1 MYQEVALGTHLYI
14 RKTELG
20 SRKVRELREELTL
33 IPRGSEGP
41 GDPVYLYDERTEW
54 FGIPLYHLTRPP
66 TEWGRKVH
74 DLRSDGRPIKFEFK
88 STLRPGQEPV
98 INAFETWLQAGA
110 TGFLLEAK
118 PGFGK
123 TVTVLKMLQML
134 GRTALIIVPRSN
146 LVGQWIERIVGDS
159 AKGIKAH
166 TSLKRNEVG
175 WVNGSD
181 INWRGKKLVVGLVHS
196 LALDR
201 LGDEFRKYFGV
212 VVPDEVDHSI
222 PPSTFAPVLS
232 LFPAK
237 YRIGA
242 SAEMKRFDGLEVI
255 FHKHIGQVH
264 LKGVAGENETM
275 TPKAVI
281 VNYPLDVGKVPG
293 NLGAMQRRG
302 ILLSKLAKSPARN
315 LMLARYIR
323 MIYNSE
329 RRVVVLSDRVQHLLL
344 LRDLVEKMQGIP
356 KRETGMYVGSIPKGG
371 PLGKHVKMT
380 AHERKRVA
388 SDCRVIFATYQ
399 MFALGTDIQD
409 LAGLIYAT
417 PQSEIVQSKG
427 RIERALEGKKEPV
440 LVDVVDSAYKDAERW
455 AAKRMAHYRSEG
467 MTIKRVKEGG

>member
-20 SRKVRELREELTL
+20 HAKIRELRDELTL

-74 DLRSDGRPIKFEFK
+74 DLRSEGKPAKFQFK
-88 STLRPGQEPV
+88 SKLRPGQEPV
-98 INAFETWLQAGA
+98 IAAFETWLQAGA

-123 TVTVLKMLQML
+123 TVTLLKMIQLI
-134 GRTALIIVPRSN
+134 GRTALIVVPRSN
-146 LVGQWIERIVGDS
+146 LVQQWIDR
-159 AKGIKAH
+159 AKEH
-166 TSLKRNEVG
+166 TTLQQSEIG
-175 WVNGSD
+175 YVNGQD
-181 INWRGKKLVVGLVHS
+181 ILWRGKKLVVGLVHS

-201 LGDEFRKYFGV
+201 LGDDFKKYFGV
-212 VVPDEVDHSI
+212 VAPDEVDHSI

-264 LKGVAGENETM
+264 LRGVACDDETM
-275 TPKAVI
+275 MPKAVI
-281 VNYPLDVGKVPG
+281 VRYPADAGKVPG
-293 NLGAMQRRG
+293 HLGAMQRRG

-315 LMLARYIR
+315 MMLARYIR
-323 MIYNSE
+323 MIYNSK
-329 RRVVVLSDRVQHLLL
+329 RRVVVLSDRVQHLLI
-344 LRDLVEKMQGIP
+344 LRELVEKMQGIP
-356 KRETGMYVGSIPKGG
+356 KRETGMYVGSLPKGG
-371 PLGKHVKMT
+371 PLGKHVKMS
-380 AHERKRVA
+380 AQERKRVA
-388 SDCRVIFATYQ
+388 SDCKVIFATYQ

-409 LAGLIYAT
+409 LAGLIFAT

-467 MTIKRVKEGG
+467 MTIKRVNEGG